1 MKNPAA
7 VALGRLAKGIP
18 KNFSR
23 AELAR
28 RKKMMEGI
36 NALRRTKT
44 KKTKTQNERKR
55 TKSASRSTRR
65 RRMD

>member
-7 VALGRLAKGIP
+7 VALGKMAKGVP

-28 RKKMMEGI
+28 RRKMMEAI
-36 NALRRTKT
+36 NKSRR
-44 KKTKTQNERKR
+44 E
-55 TKSASRSTRR
+55 KSRAAKAANGKSS
-65 RRMD
+65 DPAQ

>member
-7 VALGRLAKGIP
+7 VALGKMAKGVP

-28 RKKMMEGI
+28 RKKLMDAI
-36 NALRRTKT
+36 NKKRR
-44 KKTKTQNERKR
+44 E
-55 TKSASRSTRR
+55 KSREA
-65 RRMD
+65 RMPNAKLSESARENP